1 MRSIELDRSFAVS
14 TIDPWRRG
22 VGLPGAAGL
31 VAALTPRERELLAL
45 MAMGRS
51 NAAISVD
58 LCLSPKTVET
68 HVRSVFWKLRLLPCG
83 MTHRRVAAVLVYREA
98 LEQMAFPAGA

>member
-1 MRSIELDRSFAVS
+1 MRQIELDQSYTVP
-14 TIDPWRRG
+14 TIDPWRKG
-22 VGLPGAAGL
+22 VGAPGAAGL

-45 MAMGRS
+45 MAVGRS
-51 NAAISVD
+51 NAAISVE

-98 LEQMAFPAGA
+98 LEQMARPAVA

>member
-1 MRSIELDRSFAVS
+1 MRRIELDQPYSLQ
-14 TIDPWRRG
+14 TIDPWRKG
-22 VGLPGAAGL
+22 IGAPGAAGL

-45 MAMGRS
+45 MAVGRS

-98 LEQMAFPAGA
+98 LEQMELPAVA